1 MITTIIAL
9 LILGVGPPQARFDD
23 VVRNLRNPDPNAR
36 MNALRMLG
44 ESKYVEAILP
54 IAPLVNDPVD
64 AIQLEAIGTEL
75 SLYLVEEVR
84 SRKRVALIVETR
96 TGTYAESA
104 FHAGPLAT
112 WPRPVPPELTT
123 ALLRAIDDEN
133 PKVRFEAIYA
143 LGTIAQPP
151 LSDDAAQGLVKALDH
166 YDPAIRAAAAR
177 VIGRLQVGS
186 AAAALMTAVN
196 DSQQPVRFAAMR
208 ALGEIRHQSAVDPLV
223 AQLEHYR
230 KGEGAW
236 SALDALAKIADPA
249 TVPLFKTRLGDR
261 DHFIRRAAMEGL
273 GRVGD
278 TSELTTLV
286 TTADRDT
293 SGAVRAAAAFAVYKL
308 GRDYAARLVALLGD
322 DKLVAQVADYLIE
335 LGPAVN
341 PALEEGLQDSREA
354 VRGNSALILGLVG
367 TKEHLPA
374 LQALAQDRSK
384 DVRTA
389 AERSIERIKL
399 RGA

>member
-1 MITTIIAL
+1 MILTFIAL
-9 LILGVGPPQARFDD
+9 SILSLGPQQARFDD

-36 MNALRMLG
+36 MTALKMLG

-75 SLYLVEEVR
+75 SLYLVEDVR
-84 SRKRVALIVETR
+84 TRKRVALIVETR
-96 TGTYAESA
+96 SGTHAESA

-112 WPRPVPPELTT
+112 WPRPVPPELVT
-123 ALLRAIDDEN
+123 ALVKAVDDEN
-133 PKVRFEAIYA
+133 PKVRFEAIYT
-143 LGTIAQPP
+143 LGTIARPP
-151 LSDDAAQGLVKALDH
+151 VSDETAQALVKALDH
-166 YDPAIRAAAAR
+166 YDPAIRTAAAR
-177 VIGRLQVGS
+177 VIGRLHVAS
-186 AAAALMTAVN
+186 AGNALVTAVN

-208 ALGEIRHQSAVDPLV
+208 ALGEIRHQSAVDALV
-223 AQLEHYR
+223 AQVEHYR

-249 TVPLFKTRLGDR
+249 SVPLFKTRLGDR
-261 DHFIRRAAMEGL
+261 DQYIRRAAVEGL
-273 GRVGD
+273 GRAGD
-278 TSELTTLV
+278 TSELTALV
-286 TTADRDT
+286 TAADQDS

-308 GRDYAARLVALLGD
+308 GRDYAARLVALLAD
-322 DKLVAQVADYLIE
+322 DKLVAQVADYLLE

-341 PALEEGLQDSREA
+341 PALEKGLQDASEA

-374 LQALAQDRSK
+374 LQPLMQDRSK